1 MYVIKKT
8 RNDGTVQ
15 YVSSFKTSNNG
26 TDIKYHSNP
35 KYAMVFSDKPTAKAL
50 IQLAGVAF
58 AATVK
63 IVDFE
68 SCFNNADPNS
78 VFAGKRFDELNTGD
92 TTRWAGIEWTVVK
105 KDPESA
111 KVYLMTRFCLGSVQY
126 AKPTYNAKEHYIDN
140 TGSDFRRSNLFTL
153 CKYMHK
159 SLEDEPSF
167 AELVTTQSG
176 FKVGVMTKEMLE
188 SIPEKHRSA
197 DRSYWTSSDHSSSY
211 VCYVTSTGSLGSGG
225 DLTNYYYPSGTYGF
239 RPYICVNMGGK

>member
-15 YVSSFKTSNNG
+15 YVSSFKITNNG
-26 TDIKYHSNP
+26 ADIKYHSNP
-35 KYAMVFSDKPTAKAL
+35 KYAMVFRDMMTAKAL
-50 IQLAGVAF
+50 FQLAGVAF

-68 SCFNNADPNS
+68 SCFNAADSNAL
-78 VFAGKRFDELNTGD
+78 FAGKRFDELNID
-92 TTRWAGIEWTVVK
+92 DITRWAGIEWKVVK

-111 KVYLMTRFCLGSVQY
+111 KMYLMTRFCLGGVQY
-126 AKPTYNAKEHYIDN
+126 AKPTYNAKEHRVDN
-140 TGSDFRRSNLFTL
+140 TGPDFRRSNLFTL

-159 SLEDEPSF
+159 SLE
-167 AELVTTQSG
+167 AESGFDKLITTQSG

-188 SIPEKHRSA
+188 SIPVIHRSA
-197 DRSYWTSSDHSSSY
+197 DCSYWTSTAHSSSHAWFVY
-211 VCYVTSTGSLGSGG
+211 ALGTIDS
-225 DLTNYYYPSGTYGF
+225 TNYPSDTRGF

>member
-8 RNDGTVQ
+8 RTDGTVQ
-15 YVSSFKTSNNG
+15 YVASFKTSTNG
-26 TDIKYHSNP
+26 IDVKYHSNP
-35 KYAMVFSDKPTAKAL
+35 KYAMVFSDMATAKAL

-68 SCFNNADPNS
+68 SCFNAADSNAT
-78 VFAGKRFDELNTGD
+78 FAGKRFDELNPGD
-92 TTRWAGIEWTVVK
+92 ITRWAGIEWKVVK

-126 AKPTYNAKEHYIDN
+126 AKPTYNAKYHCVDN

-159 SLEDEPSF
+159 SLEAEQDF
-167 AELVTTQSG
+167 AKLVTTQSG

-188 SIPEKHRSA
+188 NIQVIHRSA
-197 DRSYWTSSDHSSSY
+197 DRSYWTSTTTLSSIVWY
-211 VCYVTSTGSLGSGG
+211 VYDNGNILNG
-225 DLTNYYYPSGTYGF
+225 NYNPNNVRGF

>member
-35 KYAMVFSDKPTAKAL
+35 KYAMVFSDAL
-50 IQLAGVAF
+50 VQLAGVAF
-58 AATVK
+58 AATTK

-68 SCFNNADPNS
+68 SCFNSADSNTM
-78 VFAGKRFDELNTGD
+78 FAGKRFDELSVGD
-92 TTRWAGIEWTVVK
+92 IAPWAGIEWKVVK

-111 KVYLMTRFCLGSVQY
+111 KVYLMTRFCLGSAQY
-126 AKPTYNAKEHYIDN
+126 AKPTYNAKEHCVDN
-140 TGSDFRRSNLFTL
+140 TGADFKRSNLFTL

-159 SLEDEPSF
+159 SLE
-167 AELVTTQSG
+167 AERGFDKLVATQSG
-176 FKVGVMTKEMLE
+176 YKVGVMTKEILE
-188 SIPEKHRSA
+188 SIPVIHRSA
-197 DRSYWTSSDHSSSY
+197 DRSYWTSLANSSGCVWY
-211 VCYVTSTGSLGSGG
+211 VYANG
-225 DLTNYYYPSGTYGF
+225 DILNGNYNPSNTRGF

>member
-8 RNDGTVQ
+8 RTDGTAQ

-26 TDIKYHSNP
+26 VYIKYHSNP
-35 KYAMVFSDKPTAKAL
+35 KYAMMFSDMMKAKAL
-50 IQLAGVAF
+50 LQLAGVAF

-68 SCFNNADPNS
+68 SCFNSVDSNA
-78 VFAGKRFDELNTGD
+78 VFAGKRFDELNIGD
-92 TTRWAGIEWTVVK
+92 ITRWAGIEWKVVK

-111 KVYLMTRFCLGSVQY
+111 KVHLMTRFCLGGVQY
-126 AKPTYNAKEHYIDN
+126 AKPTYNAKERCVDN
-140 TGSDFRRSNLFTL
+140 TGSDFRRSNLFML

-159 SLEDEPSF
+159 SLE
-167 AELVTTQSG
+167 AESGFDKLITTQSG

-188 SIPEKHRSA
+188 SIPGNHRSA
-197 DRSYWTSSDHSSSY
+197 DRSYWTSTAD
-211 VCYVTSTGSLGSGG
+211 SLGYVWFVYALGSS
-225 DLTNYYYPSGTYGF
+225 DSTNYQSDTRGF

>member
-26 TDIKYHSNP
+26 ADIKYHSNP
-35 KYAMVFSDKPTAKAL
+35 KYAMVFRDMPTAKAL
-50 IQLAGVAF
+50 IQLADVAF
-58 AATVK
+58 AATIK

-68 SCFNNADPNS
+68 SCFNSADSNTM
-78 VFAGKRFDELNTGD
+78 FAGKRFAELSVGD
-92 TTRWAGIEWTVVK
+92 ITSWAGIEWKVVK

-126 AKPTYNAKEHYIDN
+126 TKPTYNAKEHRVDN
-140 TGSDFRRSNLFTL
+140 TGADFKRSNLFTL

-159 SLEDEPSF
+159 SLESEPDF
-167 AELVTTQSG
+167 DKLVTTQSG

-188 SIPEKHRSA
+188 SIPVIHRSA
-197 DRSYWTSSDHSSSY
+197 DHSYWTPSSNSSGFVWY
-211 VCYVTSTGSLGSGG
+211 VDDVGNVY
-225 DLTNYYYPSGTYGF
+225 NYGNPNRTRGF